1 MGNVIVDG
9 VRASGCHNN
18 RPITEFN
25 IFNCTKIYYY
35 HVS

>member
-1 MGNVIVDG
+1 MGNVTVDG
-9 VRASGCHNN
+9 VRESGCHN

-25 IFNCTKIYYY
+25 IFNCIKIYYY